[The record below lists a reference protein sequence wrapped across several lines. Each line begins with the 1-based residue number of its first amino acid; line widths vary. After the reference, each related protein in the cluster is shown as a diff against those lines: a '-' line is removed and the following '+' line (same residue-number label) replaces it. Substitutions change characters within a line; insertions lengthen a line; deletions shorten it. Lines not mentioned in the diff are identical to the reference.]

1 MDDGWIW
8 GMPISHE
15 VYERAVKGDWDM
27 VLTPTKPVPKSWFPQ
42 LSGSRIL
49 GLASGGGQQMPI
61 FAACGGICITF
72 LPCHLSSLLVHH
84 LSFAKQFLAPYAPI
98 IFL

>member
-1 MDDGWIW
+1 MTETKGYTEENAKTIDQWVDDGWIW

-49 GLASGGGQQMPI
+49 RLASGGGQQMPI
-61 FAACGGICITF
+61 FAACGGMWKRFF
-72 LPCHLSSLLVHH
+72 LSGKSVTG
-84 LSFAKQFLAPYAPI
+84 Y
-98 IFL
+98 